1 MPAALSKKMK
11 KQARGRE
18 PVFCCIGSVLRSFK
32 CLLQIGDDI
41 SVSSRLTAR
50 RIRRSEK
57 PAASISSFVHMECVM
72 EAGCWMSVPQSPR
85 LTASAQMH
93 VVEHLLGFL
102 EAAHLERDN
111 AAEPRHLADGHGVI
125 GMVLQTGIE
134 HFLHIL
140 GDRKS
145 VV

>member
-18 PVFCCIGSVLRSFK
+18 PVFCCIGSVLCSFK

-41 SVSSRLTAR
+41 IGVFQTDRR
-50 RIRRSEK
+50 RISRSEK

-85 LTASAQMH
+85 LTASAH
-93 VVEHLLGFL
+93 RCTWLSTFL
-102 EAAHLERDN
+102 ASSKLPISNETMPPNR
-111 AAEPRHLADGHGVI
+111 VI
-125 GMVLQTGIE
+125 SRTATA
-134 HFLHIL
+134 
-140 GDRKS
+140 
-145 VV
+145 